1 VKQYKEVKDCYILG
15 GVDDV
20 IVALEDS
27 MVTMN
32 MVTLSR

>member
-1 VKQYKEVKDCYILG
+1 VKQYKEVKDSYILG
-15 GVDDV
+15 GIDDV

-32 MVTLSR
+32 TVTSSR